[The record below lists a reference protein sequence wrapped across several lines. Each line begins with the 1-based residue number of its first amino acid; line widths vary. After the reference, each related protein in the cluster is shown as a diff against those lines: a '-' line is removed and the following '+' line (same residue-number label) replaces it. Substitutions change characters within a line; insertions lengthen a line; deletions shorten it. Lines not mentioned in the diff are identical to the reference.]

1 MSEESKGPSV
11 ILAAGLTPAWQQ
23 ILVFDAL
30 RIGEV
35 NRAREAHWCASGK
48 ILNVGLALH
57 HLGAPSLNLAIVGGL
72 QGESMEKEFAALGI
86 PHRWIRSQS
95 PTRACT
101 TILDRSSGAS
111 TELVQNGEPIRT
123 EELEEFLRL
132 YEDEVGRAR
141 MVILIGSLPT
151 GTPKTFYRDL
161 MKMTRVRVI
170 LDASGAELL
179 AALPLKPFCVKPNR
193 EELGKTLGRSLSSD
207 GDLKEAMLHINSL
220 GAEWVVVSQGAKPLW
235 ASSAERIFVLRPPKI
250 DAVNPIGSGDCLA
263 SGIAWGVYS
272 GMDMLEAI
280 RFGIAAAAENAS
292 TLLPARLDP
301 KRVGSRVADISLEQV
316 WHS

>member
-1 MSEESKGPSV
+1 MSEESRGPSV

-23 ILVFDAL
+23 ILVFDAV

-35 NRAREAHWCASGK
+35 NRAREAYWCTSGK

-57 HLGAPSLNLAIVGGL
+57 HLGARCLNLTIVGGP
-72 QGESMEKEFAALGI
+72 QGESMEKEFATLGI
-86 PHRWIRSQS
+86 PHRWIRSHS

-101 TILDRSSGAS
+101 TILDRSSGTS
-111 TELVQNGEPIRT
+111 TELVQNAEPAGA
-123 EELEEFLRL
+123 EELEEFLRV
-132 YEDEVGRAR
+132 YEDEVRRAC
-141 MVILIGSLPT
+141 MVILIGSLPA

-161 MKMTRVRVI
+161 MEKTRVRVI
-170 LDASGAELL
+170 LDASGPELL

-207 GDLKEAMLHINSL
+207 DDLKEAMLHINSA
-220 GAEWVVVSQGAKPLW
+220 GAEWVIVSQGAKPLW
-235 ASSAERIFVLRPPKI
+235 ASSAERIFVFNPPKI
-250 DAVNPIGSGDCLA
+250 EAVNPIGSGDCLA
-263 SGIAWGVYS
+263 SGIAWGVYR

-292 TLLPARLDP
+292 MLLPARLNP
-301 KRVGSRVADISLEQV
+301 ERVKSLAARISLEQL
-316 WHS
+316 